1 MSAAT
6 SHSLPYDPATVEFDP
21 LLRRLNLANT
31 RRHWRQLIDRAETHG
46 WSCRE
51 FLGVLISEEIS
62 HRQQTRI
69 QRSVR
74 QARFPFLKT
83 VEEFDFSFQS
93 SVRLPS
99 LGSYLGPELV
109 SGGRNLILQG
119 KSGRGKSHLVIAIAY
134 RAIQN
139 GFSARFVTAAVLIE
153 SLSVASRQ
161 SRLQEQLVHYLQPHV
176 LVIDEVGYLSYGP
189 DAANVLFH
197 IVNERHQRGRPMLFT
212 TNKPPLTAWGDVLH
226 DHDLAEAIV
235 DRVLEHGRLLLLD
248 GPSYRTRHLDLPAED
263 TQHAPHQPATVSG
276 NHPADFPE
284 PTPLDRGLHRSYRL
298 RRRTR
303 RAVGVSPASVRD
315 EMIDRPD
322 RTRAPSLRRQC
333 GSSGR
338 CSTSYADCPRY
349 SHLSCSPLVHSRTS
363 LALRRANAI
372 SRCGVFRVFV
382 TMAPDGSLVCLPV
395 VSLSV
400 QACATLAVSS
410 NVSAFATA

>member
-1 MSAAT
+1 MNAAST
-6 SHSLPYDPATVEFDP
+6 HSPPFDPATVQFDP

-31 RRHWRQLIDRAETHG
+31 RRHWQRLLDRAETHG

-51 FLGVLISEEIS
+51 FLGVLITEEIA

-139 GFSARFVTAAVLIE
+139 GFTARFVTAAVLIE
-153 SLSVASRQ
+153 SLSVASRHGK
-161 SRLQEQLVHYLQPHV
+161 LQEQLAHYLQPHV
-176 LVIDEVGYLSYGP
+176 LIIDEVGYLSYGP

-197 IVNERHQRGRPMLFT
+197 VVNERHQRRRPMLFT

-235 DRVLEHGRLLLLD
+235 DRVLENGRLLLLD
-248 GPSYRTRHLDLPAED
+248 GPSYRTRHLDLPTED
-263 TQHAPHQPATVSG
+263 TQDAFRQPARISG
-276 NHPADFPE
+276 NQPAEFPE
-284 PTPLDRGLHRSYRL
+284 PT
-298 RRRTR
+298 
-303 RAVGVSPASVRD
+303 
-315 EMIDRPD
+315 
-322 RTRAPSLRRQC
+322 
-333 GSSGR
+333 
-338 CSTSYADCPRY
+338 
-349 SHLSCSPLVHSRTS
+349 LVKH
-363 LALRRANAI
+363 
-372 SRCGVFRVFV
+372 G
-382 TMAPDGSLVCLPV
+382 
-395 VSLSV
+395 
-400 QACATLAVSS
+400 Q
-410 NVSAFATA
+410 

>member
-1 MSAAT
+1 MNAAPT
-6 SHSLPYDPATVEFDP
+6 HLLPYDPATVEFDP

-31 RRHWRQLIDRAETHG
+31 RRRWRELLDRAETHD

-51 FLGVLISEEIS
+51 FLGVLITEEIS

-93 SVRLPS
+93 SVRRPS
-99 LGSYLGPELV
+99 LGSYLGPELGSYLGPELV
-109 SGGRNLILQG
+109 SGRRNLILQG
-119 KSGRGKSHLVIAIAY
+119 KSGRGKTHLVVAIAY
-134 RAIQN
+134 RPIQN
-139 GFSARFVTAAVLIE
+139 GFTARFVTAAVLIE

-161 SRLQEQLVHYLQPHV
+161 GKLQEQLAHYLQPHV

-235 DRVLEHGRLLLLD
+235 DRVLENGRLLLLD

-263 TQHAPHQPATVSG
+263 THDALHQPARISG
-276 NHPADFPE
+276 NQSAEFPE
-284 PTPLDRGLHRSYRL
+284 PTVVQRRQLPARARSERHVPIIWQ
-298 RRRTR
+298 RRVCET
-303 RAVGVSPASVRD
+303 
-315 EMIDRPD
+315 DRPVIIH
-322 RTRAPSLRRQC
+322 R
-333 GSSGR
+333 
-338 CSTSYADCPRY
+338 RY
-349 SHLSCSPLVHSRTS
+349 SPYLHPT
-363 LALRRANAI
+363 
-372 SRCGVFRVFV
+372 
-382 TMAPDGSLVCLPV
+382 
-395 VSLSV
+395 
-400 QACATLAVSS
+400 
-410 NVSAFATA
+410 